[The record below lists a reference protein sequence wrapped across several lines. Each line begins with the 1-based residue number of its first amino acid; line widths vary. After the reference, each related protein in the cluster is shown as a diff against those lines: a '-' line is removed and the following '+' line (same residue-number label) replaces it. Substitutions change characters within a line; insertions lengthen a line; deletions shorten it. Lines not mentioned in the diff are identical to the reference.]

1 MIMHIFPKTQIPT
14 VTAQE
19 KGETIKYTFK
29 NGRSVPYISHYEK
42 PAVQDARNWWKA
54 NILETMRTM
63 PGPER
68 KFEGPVRLAID
79 FCYETKKKKDFCK
92 LRDTKPDLDNT
103 VKLVQDVLA
112 DLGFFS
118 VGDQQIADL
127 HVRKFWDEVP
137 HIVIAIEEVRF

>member
-42 PAVQDARNWWKA
+42 PAVQDARDWWKA

-63 PGPER
+63 PTPR
-68 KFEGPVRLAID
+68 PYEGPVKLSID
-79 FCYETKKKKDFCK
+79 FCFMAKKKKDFGK
-92 LRDTKPDLDNT
+92 PKETKPDLDNT

-127 HVRKFWDEVP
+127 HVRKFWDEIP
-137 HIVIAIEEVRF
+137 HILIDIEEVRF